1 MGPESSCIRRA
12 HQVHPPKFLLI
23 SVSLPAYIR
32 SNPENTT
39 VQCYQSTFSTGGAS
53 RRQFTIVRIQCTPK
67 DVVVGLAPLCE
78 YDGTVSQDNTA
89 LSQALPHHQR
99 LGYIRTDV
107 QDCTRLLEQLD
118 KDTVILGILPDP
130 SGIPCL
136 TQDQYRLPIH
146 PCVTCPW

>member
-1 MGPESSCIRRA
+1 MGVGRA
-12 HQVHPPKFLLI
+12 
-23 SVSLPAYIR
+23 A
-32 SNPENTT
+32 E
-39 VQCYQSTFSTGGAS
+39 
-53 RRQFTIVRIQCTPK
+53 

-89 LSQALPHHQR
+89 LSKALPHHQR

-136 TQDQYRLPIH
+136 TQD
-146 PCVTCPW
+146 